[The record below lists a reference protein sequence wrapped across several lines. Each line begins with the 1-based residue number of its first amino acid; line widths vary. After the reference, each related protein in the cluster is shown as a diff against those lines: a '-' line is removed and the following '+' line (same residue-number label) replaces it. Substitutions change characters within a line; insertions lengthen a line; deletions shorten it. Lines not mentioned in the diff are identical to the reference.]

1 MTAHPATMERLQ
13 AYCGDPARAPAGLL
27 ELMSA
32 HACAESFGHV
42 LEWSTLRTDALFT
55 TPDVDVSSLPPWEEA
70 LQAWHGW
77 EAKRAER
84 RFGREA
90 Q

>member
-32 HACAESFGHV
+32 HACAESFGHQEIHGLAQQFV
-42 LEWSTLRTDALFT
+42 AAVTEQLF
-55 TPDVDVSSLPPWEEA
+55 DLGVD
-70 LQAWHGW
+70 QNDF
-77 EAKRAER
+77 AKLVDHDYGVGSG
-84 RFGREA
+84 FK
-90 Q
+90 

>member
-1 MTAHPATMERLQ
+1 MTEIT
-13 AYCGDPARAPAGLL
+13 CGEWHLA
-27 ELMSA
+27 SA
-32 HACAESFGHV
+32 HVYAAEFGSV
-42 LEWSTLRTDALFT
+42 LEWCTLRTDALFT

-84 RFGREA
+84 RFTREA
-90 Q
+90 H